1 MHSSFHCVN
10 ILITILLHI
19 TITKIEKYIYQI
31 HKFMHIYLKKKIL
44 YTHNLHLALFFFF
57 SSSSMKAYFILF
69 HFSAVS
75 NMCSW
80 DLTKESKVMV
90 SWMLQHLILL
100 GILLSIY
107 IFKHNVQYCIYCAER
122 QMINLLIFL
131 MS

>member
-31 HKFMHIYLKKKIL
+31 HKFMHIYLKKKFCIH
-44 YTHNLHLALFFFF
+44 TICIWHFFFFF

-69 HFSAVS
+69 HFSALS